1 MERLEAK
8 GIEAPDAPQGVRSA
22 TGGVA
27 GDAASATAVEVVAKA
42 RRRRFSAA
50 YKARILREA
59 DACAGSGQIGA
70 LLRREGLY
78 SSHLTEWRR
87 LRVQGALQALAAK
100 KRGRKT
106 ARDARD
112 RELAKLER
120 ENARLRGKLAQAEAV
135 IAVQKKLSE
144 ILGIPLSP
152 PECDE
157 SDE

>member
-8 GIEAPDAPQGVRSA
+8 GIEAPAGPQGARSA

-27 GDAASATAVEVVAKA
+27 GGAAATVEVVAKA
-42 RRRRFSAA
+42 KRRQFSAA

-59 DACAGSGQIGA
+59 DACRATGQIGA

-78 SSHLTEWRR
+78 SSHLVEWRR
-87 LRVQGALQALAAK
+87 LRAQGALQALTAK

-120 ENARLRGKLAQAEAV
+120 ENAQLRGKLAQAEAV

-152 PECDE
+152 PGRDE